1 MDALITLGVVYI
13 YTGKKR
19 NNRGQAGGDDRTD
32 GLTIGHTS
40 YEARRKTRRKPARA
54 KNTLYMNRCVT
65 QLTPVSWYSN
75 AVSRVVGLRFRALG
89 AYCCLD
95 LLAPQYV
102 FRARQDWEPAE
113 IGDQANSSESG
124 APEGLILI
132 ALRLKSLHTG
142 T

>member
-1 MDALITLGVVYI
+1 MSENT
-13 YTGKKR
+13 TE
-19 NNRGQAGGDDRTD
+19 
-32 GLTIGHTS
+32 TS
-40 YEARRKTRRKPARA
+40 AR
-54 KNTLYMNRCVT
+54 KNTLYINRCVT

-75 AVSRVVGLRFRALG
+75 AVSRVMGLRFLALG
-89 AYCCLD
+89 AYRCLD